1 MITPALLIL
10 ASASLIAT
18 ALVRLARIVD
28 RVRKLSEPGGAFN
41 EDELARHERR
51 ANLALVAVAVLF
63 AAVVAFV
70 ASGIAIPIDRAT
82 GDRLIWLPV
91 GLALFG
97 MLLIVIGAGSMV
109 LECGYS
115 AAQIRDEIES
125 LRRGGRV

>member
-10 ASASLIAT
+10 GSASLIAT

-28 RVRKLSEPGGAFN
+28 RVRKLSESGSTRQST
-41 EDELARHERR
+41 ELDRSERR

-63 AAVVAFV
+63 AAVVVFV
-70 ASGIAIPIDRAT
+70 ATGIAIAIDRAA
-82 GDRLIWLPV
+82 GDRFTWLPV

-97 MLLIVIGAGSMV
+97 MGLIVVGAGSML

-115 AAQIRDEIES
+115 AAQIRDEIHF
-125 LRRGGRV
+125 LRHR